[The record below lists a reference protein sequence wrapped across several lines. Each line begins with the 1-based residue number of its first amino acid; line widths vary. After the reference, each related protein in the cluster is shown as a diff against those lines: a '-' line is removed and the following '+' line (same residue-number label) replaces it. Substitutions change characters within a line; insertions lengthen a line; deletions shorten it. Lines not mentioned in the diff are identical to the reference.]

1 MNDPDSHAGNWQAW
15 QTSEREDFFV
25 AIQRHRRLT
34 WRITAVCALAYAVL
48 ALIMA
53 LLLAPLLYCL
63 AILSLDLVNLVVK
76 TPDLAAYMGRLLAPI
91 MDEHKPLALGHLF
104 KVILIA
110 SLPGLLWMTW
120 IGRRVWQVLNQ
131 SVLFNQAH
139 TIGRPI
145 NPANLAEQQFANT
158 LSEMAV
164 AAIIPAPTIL
174 VLKGGANAAAAG
186 HDMRHALILVGEDL
200 LATLNRAQMQGVAA
214 HLIASIADND
224 MQIGMRTAGILGLF
238 SLIARLSIN
247 WQEPGALQSNRRL
260 IRALIAPTKT
270 NQVFIEQAL
279 ADPFSSNTE
288 PTKPAIQHTSNQLT
302 WREWLSMPFMGP
314 VFFSGFLGGFVNTM
328 LLTPLVSFAWRQR
341 KYMADASAVKLTRE
355 PNGLANALL
364 KLNEANT
371 ALIATA
377 WASHLCVVKPTSA
390 PTTIVSI
397 FPAIERRLA
406 ALVRLGATVNLPSSK
421 GSLRAMPVWAVVLV
435 SILGAIAGVLLLV
448 LIPLLIIASSML
460 TMLFTLM
467 PTMALHWLLRFV
479 IAA

>member
-15 QTSEREDFFV
+15 QTSEREDFFA

-91 MDEHKPLALGHLF
+91 MDEHKPIPLGHLF

-110 SLPGLLWMTW
+110 SLPGLLWMAW
-120 IGRRVWQVLNQ
+120 LGRRVWQVLNQ

-174 VLKGGANAAAAG
+174 VLKGGTNAAAAG

-214 HLIASIADND
+214 H
-224 MQIGMRTAGILGLF
+224 
-238 SLIARLSIN
+238 
-247 WQEPGALQSNRRL
+247 NRVYCR
-260 IRALIAPTKT
+260 
-270 NQVFIEQAL
+270 
-279 ADPFSSNTE
+279 
-288 PTKPAIQHTSNQLT
+288 
-302 WREWLSMPFMGP
+302 
-314 VFFSGFLGGFVNTM
+314 
-328 LLTPLVSFAWRQR
+328 
-341 KYMADASAVKLTRE
+341 
-355 PNGLANALL
+355 
-364 KLNEANT
+364 
-371 ALIATA
+371 
-377 WASHLCVVKPTSA
+377 
-390 PTTIVSI
+390 
-397 FPAIERRLA
+397 
-406 ALVRLGATVNLPSSK
+406 
-421 GSLRAMPVWAVVLV
+421 
-435 SILGAIAGVLLLV
+435 
-448 LIPLLIIASSML
+448 
-460 TMLFTLM
+460 
-467 PTMALHWLLRFV
+467 
-479 IAA
+479 